1 MIVALPS
8 EASNL
13 RIAPAKPALG
23 AEHSFSRRQGHPL
36 DTGLGEGRLNTMG
49 TGLFDLSLA
58 ICQDRRLDDLN
69 TVMMDEVEGQ
79 EGGAVG

>member
-1 MIVALPS
+1 MA
-8 EASNL
+8 
-13 RIAPAKPALG
+13 
-23 AEHSFSRRQGHPL
+23 
-36 DTGLGEGRLNTMG
+36 

-79 EGGAVG
+79 EGGTVG